1 MQTARAPMKAA
12 LLLLCLLLTA
22 CAGLLARHRMLA
34 ADRKLSDVESLAAAG
49 RWTEAQARAE
59 GLKGSVVQ
67 AVLRRPVQKRP
78 DGQATDLR
86 PLLTAWEN
94 QWRQLAEALAEH
106 NPARATTTS
115 ALLRQ
120 QCVNCHL
127 VIGRPE
133 IRVSGAP

>member
-1 MQTARAPMKAA
+1 MKLTPC
-12 LLLLCLLLTA
+12 LLLLCLSLTA

-49 RWTEAQARAE
+49 CWTEAQARAE

-67 AVLRRPVQKRP
+67 AVLSRPVQKRP
-78 DGQATDLR
+78 DGQTADLR
-86 PLLTAWEN
+86 PLLTAWES
-94 QWRQLAEALAEH
+94 QWRQLGQALTDH
-106 NPARATTTS
+106 NPSRATTTL

-127 VIGRPE
+127 VLGRPE
-133 IRVSGAP
+133 IRVTGAP